1 MIMRIPGALLAIWA
15 VTSTLALARADGP
28 PPPLVTTT
36 GQAEIKVIPDLADLS
51 FDVEVRSVNLQQGL
65 AEHSQ
70 NMAKLVAAL
79 KKAGI
84 EDRDL
89 QTSQV
94 TISPVYHRDENR
106 AETAKIAFFS
116 ITQTAGLTLRDIKK
130 ITSITTSAI
139 DAGANRVGGVTL
151 RTSKLRQHRDQAR
164 IQAIRAAKEKA
175 LALAT
180 ELGSKVG
187 KPYSI
192 SEQSHDPMPYARLG
206 MQNSMAYAPGDAA
219 SSTTFEP
226 GTISITA
233 TVTVAFLLD

>member
-1 MIMRIPGALLAIWA
+1 MVSLRPLLLAL
-15 VTSTLALARADGP
+15 TLASLAAATRADGP
-28 PPPLVTTT
+28 LPPLVTTT
-36 GQAEIKVIPDLADLS
+36 GQAEIKVIPDLADMS

-84 EDRDL
+84 EERDL

-94 TISPVYHRDENR
+94 TISPVYQRDENR

-130 ITSITTSAI
+130 ITAITTSAI

-175 LALAT
+175 LALT
-180 ELGSKVG
+180 SELGSKVG

-192 SEQSHDPMPYARLG
+192 SEQSFDPMPYAR
-206 MQNSMAYAPGDAA
+206 MAVQNSIGFGGGEAA

-233 TVTVAFLLD
+233 TVTVAFNLE